1 MRYAKVLY
9 IIVRIAISLH
19 VCVKVLWL
27 IRNSS
32 HTACLT
38 PACGECKLFTVL
50 KYIQVQKLFNGM
62 NSDVGMQYV
71 KEQEVP
77 LALLSRI
84 IIFV

>member
-1 MRYAKVLY
+1 M
-9 IIVRIAISLH
+9 
-19 VCVKVLWL
+19 CVKVLWL

-38 PACGECKLFTVL
+38 PACGECKLFSYSL
-50 KYIQVQKLFNGM
+50 EIMQVQKSFNGM
-62 NSDVGMQYV
+62 NSDVWMQYV